1 LDIADNSKKSTKKSK
16 PMTQEEFRIK
26 ANIRFVTYKGTKYLR
41 IDDVINY
48 ILELSSGEETDVR
61 QRIESAAKELLK
73 DTKS

>member
-1 LDIADNSKKSTKKSK
+1 
-16 PMTQEEFRIK
+16 MTQEEFRIK